1 MSSRVWNF
9 RLFAVFTLCAS
20 PRVCTGTKERNR
32 VCVWVR
38 ERERRECLCLCE
50 REREGGRKYHTLL
63 RIVVIML
70 AVSDSNDSSSFLENR
85 MRDWQCSSATPSTP
99 LSLSLSLSRPSS
111 LPPKIQ
117 ICEMCGAGFCHKWRR
132 LCCYVIMR
140 KNFMWKVFFFHSHSI
155 LFNLTSLYQAY
166 NRRKPVLIL
175 RKMSALVTLR
185 RTAAA
190 TVVCTSRLTD

>member
-1 MSSRVWNF
+1 M
-9 RLFAVFTLCAS
+9 
-20 PRVCTGTKERNR
+20 
-32 VCVWVR
+32 CVS
-38 ERERRECLCLCE
+38 ERERRKCLCVYV

-99 LSLSLSLSRPSS
+99 LSLSLSPF
-111 LPPKIQ
+111 LPKYKSAK
-117 ICEMCGAGFCHKWRR
+117 CVELDFVTNDAGFVVML
-132 LCCYVIMR
+132 LCERISR
-140 KNFMWKVFFFHSHSI
+140 GKSSFFHSHSI